1 MSFLSRWF
9 GPKYDDEQLA
19 SRVRTALAADPLI
32 SDPTSLVVS
41 SKKGVITLGG
51 IVSKAQDKDRIEGVA
66 RNALTTVGLKHERL
80 INELKMPHG
89 SS

>member
-9 GPKYDDEQLA
+9 GPKYDDEQLE
-19 SRVRTALAADPLI
+19 SRVRAALAADPLI

-41 SKKGVITLGG
+41 SQKGVITLGG
-51 IVSKAQDKDRIEGVA
+51 IVPKTQDKDRIEGVA
-66 RNALTTVGLKHERL
+66 RNALTTAGLKHERL
-80 INELKMPHG
+80 VNELKMPHG